1 MENKTLHISPM
12 PHVKRG
18 LGVNKIMLDIII
30 ALIPAVCAGIYF
42 YKGDAAKIL
51 VATVLSSLVAEALW
65 NKFVKKTRWITDLSP
80 IVSGIILGLIMPTYV
95 PLWIPIVGAIF
106 ATIVVKQFFGGLGQ
120 NFMNPEAATKAFLI
134 TSWAAVMAK
143 PVVDSTSAAS
153 GAVTETVSLWSQIVG
168 QYSGNIGETSILA
181 LVVGGLYLVV
191 RGVINFRAPVT
202 FIVVSFAMHAALGK
216 EGLLTGAFFLAAI
229 FMATDYATTPMTKSG
244 QYIFGLCAGVCASV
258 IAVQGFNPEGPY
270 YAIIIINLLTP
281 LIEYYT
287 SKRVKIKKEV
297 A

>member
-51 VATVLSSLVAEALW
+51 LATVLASLVAEALW
-65 NKFVKKTRWITDLSP
+65 NKFVKKTNWITDLSP

-143 PVVDSTSAAS
+143 PVVDSTTAAS
-153 GAVTETVSLWSQIVG
+153 GAIEKTLTLWNQILG
-168 QYSGNIGETSILA
+168 QASGSIGEVSILA
-181 LVVGGLYLVV
+181 LLIGGVYLLV
-191 RGVINFRAPVT
+191 RGVISFRAPAT
-202 FIVVSFAMHAALGK
+202 FIVASFIMNSVLGK

-244 QYIFGLCAGVCASV
+244 QYLFGLVAGICASI
-258 IAVQGFNPEGPY
+258 IAVLGYNPDGPY
-270 YAIIIINLLTP
+270 YAIIIINLFTP

-287 SKRVKIKKEV
+287 SKRVKIKKE
-297 A
+297 AA

>member
-30 ALIPAVCAGIYF
+30 ALIPAVGAGIYF
-42 YKGDAAKIL
+42 YKADAVKIL
-51 VATVLSSLVAEALW
+51 VATVLASLAAEALW
-65 NKFVKKTRWITDLSP
+65 NKFVKKTSFITDLSP
-80 IVSGIILGLIMPTYV
+80 IVSGIILGLIMPSYV
-95 PLWIPIVGAIF
+95 PLWIPVVGAIF

-143 PVVDSTSAAS
+143 PVVDSTTAAS
-153 GAVTETVSLWSQIVG
+153 ATVVELTLWEQILG
-168 QYSGNIGETSILA
+168 QASGSIGEVSILA
-181 LVVGGLYLVV
+181 LIIGGVYLLV
-191 RGVINFRAPVT
+191 RGVISFRAPVA
-202 FIVVSFAMHAALGK
+202 FIVAALAMQSALGK
-216 EGLLTGAFFLAAI
+216 EGLLSGAFFLAAI

-244 QYIFGLCAGVCASV
+244 QYLFGLSAGACASI
-258 IAVQGFNPEGPY
+258 IAVLGYNPEGPY
-270 YAIIIINLLTP
+270 YSIIIINLLTP

-287 SKRVKIKKEV
+287 SKRIKTKKEV

>member
-1 MENKTLHISPM
+1 VENKMLHISPM

-42 YKGDAAKIL
+42 YKADAVKIL
-51 VATVLSSLVAEALW
+51 VATVLASLAAEALW
-65 NKFVKKTRWITDLSP
+65 NKFVKKTSWLTDLSP

-95 PLWIPIVGAIF
+95 PLWIPVVGAIF

-143 PVVDSTSAAS
+143 PVVDSTTAAS
-153 GAVTETVSLWSQIVG
+153 GAVVELTLWEQILG
-168 QYSGNIGETSILA
+168 QASGSIGEVSILA
-181 LVVGGLYLVV
+181 LIIGGLYLLV
-191 RGVINFRAPVT
+191 RGVISFRAPVA
-202 FIVVSFAMHAALGK
+202 FIVAAFAMQSTLGK
-216 EGLLTGAFFLAAI
+216 EGLLSGAFFLAAI
-229 FMATDYATTPMTKSG
+229 FMATDYATTPMTKIG
-244 QYIFGLCAGVCASV
+244 QYLFGLAAGACASIIV
-258 IAVQGFNPEGPY
+258 ILGYNPEGPY

-287 SKRVKIKKEV
+287 SKRIKTKKEV